1 MTEFRNL
8 AVEDLDALV
17 RWRNDPLVNRYLA
30 NRLKSREEAEA
41 WFNKLKAHPKIW
53 LKAIIEDGRI
63 IGYAA
68 VESIDEKNRKCELA
82 LVIGEIDRWSNG
94 IGTNVLKTMLE
105 YAFDTL
111 HMHRVWAAV
120 ARGNDRSE
128 RLVKKA
134 GFVKEGVMRETII
147 IGDKFT
153 DLLCFSILEYEY
165 KTEKNQV

>member
-1 MTEFRNL
+1 MTKFRNL
-8 AVEDLDALV
+8 TVEDLDALV

-53 LKAIIEDGRI
+53 LKAIIEDGQI

-82 LVIGEIDRWSNG
+82 VVIGEIDRWSNG
-94 IGTNVLKTMLE
+94 IGTIVIKTMME

-128 RLVKKA
+128 RLVKKL
-134 GFVKEGVMRETII
+134 
-147 IGDKFT
+147 
-153 DLLCFSILEYEY
+153 DL
-165 KTEKNQV
+165 